1 MTVVFIGIGSLGFYG
16 IVFFSFLESLCP
28 IPSLAIG
35 AIMAICSDLYS
46 FASLGI
52 NSINPEVSIYFSIGI
67 MVLLPWVYLVV
78 AYETNFKRYKAY
90 LNEKEARYELI
101 RMEELPSK

>member
-1 MTVVFIGIGSLGFYG
+1 MQFVVTFTLIGIGSLGFYS

-28 IPSLAIG
+28 IPSLIIG
-35 AIMAICSDLYS
+35 AIMTICADLYS

-52 NSINPEVSIYFSIGI
+52 YSINPNVSIYFSFGI
-67 MVLLPWVYLVV
+67 MVLLPWTYLVV

-90 LNEKEARYELI
+90 LNEKEAKYELI
-101 RMEELPSK
+101 RM